1 MNIQTA
7 VQKAQLFLKKKNV
20 KNPVL
25 DSQILMSE
33 AIKKE
38 KEFIILNLDKEISNK
53 SFEYFNKLIYLRS
66 RGEPIAYL
74 TKKKY
79 FWKYKFTVNR
89 DVLIPRPDTE
99 VLIEEVLK
107 LTKNKDSLNLLD
119 VGVGSG
125 CILISILKDKKNFYG
140 SGIDIS
146 KKSLDTCK
154 INGKNLGVINRLKL
168 FKSDIDN
175 FHFRKYDLIISNP
188 PYIKHIDYKYLDKDI
203 KRFEPKL
210 ALDGGLDGLSE
221 IRKVVKKSSKLIK
234 TNGKLILEIGFD
246 QKKEVKKI
254 LNSKGFY
261 INKIIKDYAKNN
273 RCIISTKI
281 NS

>member
-7 VQKAQLFLKKKNV
+7 VQKAQLFLKKKNI
-20 KNPVL
+20 KTPIL

-33 AIKKE
+33 ALKKE
-38 KEFIILNLDKEISNK
+38 KEFIIFNFDKEISNK
-53 SFEYFNKLIYLRS
+53 SFEYFNRLIHQRA

-74 TKKKY
+74 IKKKY
-79 FWKYKFTVNR
+79 FWKYQFSVNR

-107 LTKNKDSLNLLD
+107 LTKNKDNLNLLD

-140 SGIDIS
+140 TGIDIS

-168 FKSDIDN
+168 YKSDIDN

-188 PYIKHIDYKYLDKDI
+188 PYIKKSKLKYLEKDVI
-203 KRFEPKL
+203 GFEPRH
-210 ALDGGLDGLSE
+210 ALDGGIEGLSE
-221 IRKVVKKSSKLIK
+221 ISKVINRSSELIK
-234 TNGKLILEIGFD
+234 KNGFLILEIGFD
-246 QKKEVKKI
+246 QKWKVKKI
-254 LNSKGFY
+254 LENKGFY
-261 INKIIKDYAKNN
+261 IIKIVRDLSNN
-273 RCIISTKI
+273 DRCIISKKI
-281 NS
+281 

>member
-7 VQKAQLFLKKKNV
+7 VYKAQLFLKEKKI
-20 KNPVL
+20 KTPIL

-38 KEFIILNLDKEISNK
+38 KEFVILNFDKEISNNSLK
-53 SFEYFNKLIYLRS
+53 YFNELIHQRAS
-66 RGEPIAYL
+66 GEPIAYL
-74 TKKKY
+74 VKKKY
-79 FWKYKFTVNR
+79 FWKYQFTVNR

-107 LTKNKDSLNLLD
+107 LTKNKDNLNLLD

-140 SGIDIS
+140 TGIDIS

-154 INGKNLGVINRLKL
+154 INSKNLGVVNRLKL
-168 FKSDIDN
+168 YKSDIDN

-188 PYIKHIDYKYLDKDI
+188 PYIEKNKLKYLEKDVI
-203 KRFEPKL
+203 GFEPKQ
-210 ALDGGLDGLSE
+210 ALDGGIDGLSE
-221 IRKVVKKSSKLIK
+221 ISKVINKSSELIK
-234 TNGKLILEIGFD
+234 KNGFLILEIGFD
-246 QKKEVKKI
+246 QKWKVKKI
-254 LNSKGFY
+254 LEKKGFY
-261 INKIIKDYAKNN
+261 IKKIVRDLSNN
-273 RCIISTKI
+273 DRCIVSMKI
-281 NS
+281 

>member
-7 VQKAQLFLKKKNV
+7 VQKAQLFLKEKNI

-38 KEFIILNLDKEISNK
+38 KEFIILNFDKEISNK
-53 SFEYFNKLIYLRS
+53 SFKYFNKLIHLRG

-140 SGIDIS
+140 TGIDIS

-154 INGKNLGVINRLKL
+154 INGENLGVINRLKL
-168 FKSDIDN
+168 IKSDIDN

-188 PYIKHIDYKYLDKDI
+188 PYIEKNKLKYLEKDVI
-203 KRFEPKL
+203 GFEPKQ
-210 ALDGGLDGLSE
+210 ALDGGIEGLTEISKVINRSSE
-221 IRKVVKKSSKLIK
+221 LIK
-234 TNGKLILEIGFD
+234 KNGFLILEIGFN
-246 QKKEVKKI
+246 QKRKVKKI
-254 LNSKGFY
+254 LENKGFY
-261 INKIIKDYAKNN
+261 IKKIVKDLSNN
-273 RCIISTKI
+273 DRCIVSMKI
-281 NS
+281 K

>member
-7 VQKAQLFLKKKNV
+7 IQKAQLFLKKKNT
-20 KNPVL
+20 KTPVL

-38 KEFIILNLDKEISNK
+38 KEFIILNFDKEISNK
-53 SFEYFNKLIYLRS
+53 SLEYFDKLIHQRA

-74 TKKKY
+74 VKKKY
-79 FWKYKFTVNR
+79 FWKYQFSVNK

-107 LTKNKDSLNLLD
+107 LTKNKDNLNLLD
-119 VGVGSG
+119 VGIGSG

-140 SGIDIS
+140 TGIDIS

-154 INGKNLGVINRLKL
+154 INAKNLGVINRLKL
-168 FKSDIDN
+168 YKSDIDN

-188 PYIKHIDYKYLDKDI
+188 PYIEKSKLKYLEKDVI
-203 KRFEPKL
+203 GFEPKQ
-210 ALDGGLDGLSE
+210 ALDGGVEGLSE
-221 IRKVVKKSSKLIK
+221 ISKVINRSSELIK
-234 TNGKLILEIGFD
+234 KNGFLILEIGFD
-246 QKKEVKKI
+246 QKWKVKKI
-254 LNSKGFY
+254 LENKGFY
-261 INKIIKDYAKNN
+261 IKKIVRDLSNN
-273 RCIISTKI
+273 DRCIVSKKI
-281 NS
+281 

>member
-7 VQKAQLFLKKKNV
+7 TQKGQLFLKEKNI
-20 KNPVL
+20 KTPIL

-38 KEFIILNLDKEISNK
+38 KEFIILNFDMEISNK
-53 SFEYFNKLIYLRS
+53 SIEYFNKLIHRRAS
-66 RGEPIAYL
+66 GEPIAYL
-74 TKKKY
+74 VKKKY
-79 FWKYKFTVNR
+79 FWKHQFTVNR

-119 VGVGSG
+119 VGIGSG

-140 SGIDIS
+140 TGIDIS

-154 INGKNLGVINRLKL
+154 INGENLGVINRLKL

-175 FHFRKYDLIISNP
+175 FHFGKYDLVISNP
-188 PYIKHIDYKYLDKDI
+188 PYIKKVKLKYLEKDVI
-203 KRFEPKL
+203 GFEPKQ
-210 ALDGGLDGLSE
+210 ALDGGIDGLSE
-221 IRKVVKKSSKLIK
+221 ISKVIDRSSELIK
-234 TNGKLILEIGFD
+234 KNGFLILEIGFD
-246 QKKEVKKI
+246 QKWKVKKI
-254 LNSKGFY
+254 LENKGFY
-261 INKIIKDYAKNN
+261 IKKIVKDLSNN
-273 RCIISTKI
+273 DRCIVSMKI
-281 NS
+281 

>member
-7 VQKAQLFLKKKNV
+7 VQKAQLFLKKKNI
-20 KNPVL
+20 KTPVL

-38 KEFIILNLDKEISNK
+38 KKFIILNFDKEISNK
-53 SFEYFNKLIYLRS
+53 SFEYFDKLIHQRA

-74 TKKKY
+74 VKKKY
-79 FWKYKFTVNR
+79 FWKYQFSVNR

-107 LTKNKDSLNLLD
+107 LTKNKDNLNLLD

-140 SGIDIS
+140 TGIDIS

-154 INGKNLGVINRLKL
+154 INGENLGVINRLKL

-188 PYIKHIDYKYLDKDI
+188 PYIEKNKLKYLEKDVI
-203 KRFEPKL
+203 GFEPKQ
-210 ALDGGLDGLSE
+210 ALDGGIDGLSE
-221 IRKVVKKSSKLIK
+221 ISKVINRSSELIK
-234 TNGKLILEIGFD
+234 KNGFLILEIGFD
-246 QKKEVKKI
+246 QKCKVKKI
-254 LNSKGFY
+254 LEKKGFY
-261 INKIIKDYAKNN
+261 IKKIVRDLSNN
-273 RCIISTKI
+273 DRCIVSKKI
-281 NS
+281 

>member
-7 VQKAQLFLKKKNV
+7 VYKAQLFLKEKKI
-20 KNPVL
+20 KTPVL

-38 KEFIILNLDKEISNK
+38 KEFVILNFDKEISNK
-53 SFEYFNKLIYLRS
+53 SLNYFNELIHQRAS
-66 RGEPIAYL
+66 GEPIAYL
-74 TKKKY
+74 VKKKY
-79 FWKYKFTVNR
+79 FWKYQFTVNR

-107 LTKNKDSLNLLD
+107 LTKNKESLNLLD

-140 SGIDIS
+140 TGIDIS
-146 KKSLDTCK
+146 KKSLDICK
-154 INGKNLGVINRLKL
+154 INGENLGVIDRLKL

-188 PYIKHIDYKYLDKDI
+188 PYIEKNKLKYLEKDVI
-203 KRFEPKL
+203 GFEPKQ
-210 ALDGGLDGLSE
+210 ALNGGIDGLSE
-221 IRKVVKKSSKLIK
+221 ISKVINRSSELIK
-234 TNGKLILEIGFD
+234 KNGFLILEIGFD
-246 QKKEVKKI
+246 QKRKVKGI
-254 LNSKGFY
+254 LEDKGFY
-261 INKIIKDYAKNN
+261 IKKIVKDLSNN
-273 RCIISTKI
+273 DRCVVSVKI
-281 NS
+281 

>member
-7 VQKAQLFLKKKNV
+7 VQKAQLFLKEKNI
-20 KNPVL
+20 KTPVL

-38 KEFIILNLDKEISNK
+38 KEFIILNFDKEISNK
-53 SFEYFNKLIYLRS
+53 SLEYFNQLIHQRAT
-66 RGEPIAYL
+66 GEPIAYL
-74 TKKKY
+74 VKKKY
-79 FWKYKFTVNR
+79 FWKYQFTVNR

-107 LTKNKDSLNLLD
+107 LTKNKDRLNLLD

-140 SGIDIS
+140 TGIDIS

-188 PYIKHIDYKYLDKDI
+188 PYIKKNKLKYLEKDVI
-203 KRFEPKL
+203 GFEPKQ
-210 ALDGGLDGLSE
+210 ALDGGIDGLSE
-221 IRKVVKKSSKLIK
+221 ISKVIERSSELIK
-234 TNGKLILEIGFD
+234 KNGFLILEIGFD
-246 QKKEVKKI
+246 QKWKVKKM
-254 LNSKGFY
+254 LENKGFY
-261 INKIIKDYAKNN
+261 IKKIVRDLSNN
-273 RCIISTKI
+273 DRCIVSMKI
-281 NS
+281 

>member
-7 VQKAQLFLKKKNV
+7 VQKAQIFLKEKNI
-20 KNPVL
+20 KTPVL

-38 KEFIILNLDKEISNK
+38 KEFVILNFDKEISNK
-53 SFEYFNKLIYLRS
+53 SLEHFNKLINQRAK
-66 RGEPIAYL
+66 GEPIAYL
-74 TKKKY
+74 VKKKY
-79 FWKYKFTVNR
+79 FWKYQFTVNK

-140 SGIDIS
+140 TGIDIS
-146 KKSLDTCK
+146 KKSLDICK
-154 INGKNLGVINRLKL
+154 INGENLGVISRLKL

-188 PYIKHIDYKYLDKDI
+188 PYIEKNKLKYLEKDVI
-203 KRFEPKL
+203 GFEPKQ
-210 ALDGGLDGLSE
+210 ALDGGIEGLTEISKVINRSSE
-221 IRKVVKKSSKLIK
+221 LIRNK
-234 TNGKLILEIGFD
+234 GKLVLEIAFD
-246 QKKEVKKI
+246 QKQKVKQLLI
-254 LNSKGFY
+254 NRGFY
-261 INKIIKDYAKNN
+261 INGIFKDLAQND
-273 RCIISTKI
+273 RCIVCTKI
-281 NS
+281 

>member
-7 VQKAQLFLKKKNV
+7 VQKAQLFLKEKNI

-38 KEFIILNLDKEISNK
+38 KEFVILNFDKEISNK
-53 SFEYFNKLIYLRS
+53 SLKYFNELIYQRAS
-66 RGEPIAYL
+66 GEPIAYL
-74 TKKKY
+74 VKKKY
-79 FWKYKFTVNR
+79 FWKHQFIENR

-107 LTKNKDSLNLLD
+107 LTKNKDCLNLLD

-140 SGIDIS
+140 TGIDIS

-154 INGKNLGVINRLKL
+154 INGENLGVINRLKL
-168 FKSDIDN
+168 FKSDIDD

-188 PYIKHIDYKYLDKDI
+188 PYIEKSKLKYLEKDVI
-203 KRFEPKL
+203 GFEPKH
-210 ALDGGLDGLSE
+210 ALDGGIEGLSE
-221 IRKVVKKSSKLIK
+221 ISKVINRSSELIK
-234 TNGKLILEIGFD
+234 KNGFLILEIGFD
-246 QKKEVKKI
+246 QKWKVKKI
-254 LNSKGFY
+254 LENKGFY
-261 INKIIKDYAKNN
+261 IKKIVRDLSNN
-273 RCIISTKI
+273 DRCIVSKKV
-281 NS
+281 

>member
-7 VQKAQLFLKKKNV
+7 VQKAQLFLKEKNI
-20 KNPVL
+20 KTPVL

-38 KEFIILNLDKEISNK
+38 KEFIILNFDKEISNK
-53 SFEYFNKLIYLRS
+53 SFKYFNKLIHLRG

-99 VLIEEVLK
+99 VLIEEVLR

-140 SGIDIS
+140 TGIDIS

-154 INGKNLGVINRLKL
+154 INAENLGVIDRLKL

-188 PYIKHIDYKYLDKDI
+188 PYIEKNKLKYLETDVI
-203 KRFEPKL
+203 GFEPKH
-210 ALDGGLDGLSE
+210 ALDGGIEGLSE
-221 IRKVVKKSSKLIK
+221 ISKVINRSSELIK
-234 TNGKLILEIGFD
+234 KNGFLILEIGFD
-246 QKKEVKKI
+246 QKWKVKKI
-254 LNSKGFY
+254 LENKGFY
-261 INKIIKDYAKNN
+261 IKKIVRDLSNN
-273 RCIISTKI
+273 DRCIVSKKI
-281 NS
+281 

>member
-7 VQKAQLFLKKKNV
+7 VQKAQVFLKEKNI
-20 KNPVL
+20 KTPIL

-53 SFEYFNKLIYLRS
+53 NLEYFNKLVLQ
-66 RGEPIAYL
+66 RGNGKPIAYL
-74 TKKKY
+74 VKKKY
-79 FWKYKFTVNR
+79 FWKYQFTVNR

-107 LTKNKDSLNLLD
+107 LTKNKASLNLLD
-119 VGVGSG
+119 IGVGSG

-140 SGIDIS
+140 TGIDIS
-146 KKSLDTCK
+146 KKSLDICK
-154 INGKNLGVINRLKL
+154 INGENLGVIDRLKL

-188 PYIKHIDYKYLDKDI
+188 PYINKNKLKYLEKDVI
-203 KRFEPKL
+203 GFEPKQ
-210 ALDGGLDGLSE
+210 ALDGGVDGLSE
-221 IRKVVKKSSKLIK
+221 ISKVINRSSDLIK
-234 TNGKLILEIGFD
+234 KKGFLVLEIGFD
-246 QKKEVKKI
+246 QKQKVKKI
-254 LNSKGFY
+254 LKNKGFY
-261 INKIIKDYAKNN
+261 IKKIVKDLSNN
-273 RCIISTKI
+273 DRCIVSIKI
-281 NS
+281 

>member
-7 VQKAQLFLKKKNV
+7 VQKAQLFLKKKNI
-20 KNPVL
+20 KSPVL

-38 KEFIILNLDKEISNK
+38 KEFIIFNFDKEISNK
-53 SFEYFNKLIYLRS
+53 NLEYFNKLILQRA

-74 TKKKY
+74 VKKKY
-79 FWKYKFTVNR
+79 FWKYQFSVNR

-107 LTKNKDSLNLLD
+107 LTKNKDNLNLLD
-119 VGVGSG
+119 VGIGSG

-140 SGIDIS
+140 TGIDIS

-168 FKSDIDN
+168 YKSDIDN

-188 PYIKHIDYKYLDKDI
+188 PYIKKNKLKYLEKDVI
-203 KRFEPKL
+203 GFEPKQ
-210 ALDGGLDGLSE
+210 ALDGGIEGLSE
-221 IRKVVKKSSKLIK
+221 ISKVINRSSELIK
-234 TNGKLILEIGFD
+234 KNGFLILEIGFD
-246 QKKEVKKI
+246 QKWKVKKI
-254 LNSKGFY
+254 LENKGFY
-261 INKIIKDYAKNN
+261 IKKIVRDLSNN
-273 RCIISTKI
+273 DRCIVSKKI
-281 NS
+281 

>member
-7 VQKAQLFLKKKNV
+7 VQKAQIFLKKKNI
-20 KNPVL
+20 KTPIL

-38 KEFIILNLDKEISNK
+38 KEFIIFNFDLEISNK
-53 SFEYFNKLIYLRS
+53 SLEYFNELIHQRAS
-66 RGEPIAYL
+66 GEPIAYL
-74 TKKKY
+74 VKKKY
-79 FWKYKFTVNR
+79 FWKYQFTVNR

-140 SGIDIS
+140 TGIDIS

-154 INGKNLGVINRLKL
+154 INGENLGVINRLKL

-175 FHFRKYDLIISNP
+175 FHFHKYDLIISNP
-188 PYIKHIDYKYLDKDI
+188 PYIEKNKLKYLEKDVI
-203 KRFEPKL
+203 GFEPKQ
-210 ALDGGLDGLSE
+210 ALDGGIDGLSE
-221 IRKVVKKSSKLIK
+221 TRKVINRSSELIK
-234 TNGKLILEIGFD
+234 KNGFLILEIGFD
-246 QKKEVKKI
+246 QKYKVKKI
-254 LNSKGFY
+254 LEKKGFY
-261 INKIIKDYAKNN
+261 IKKILRDLSNN
-273 RCIISTKI
+273 DRCIVSIKI
-281 NS
+281 

>member
-7 VQKAQLFLKKKNV
+7 VQKAQLFLKEKNI
-20 KNPVL
+20 KTPVL

-38 KEFIILNLDKEISNK
+38 KEFIILNFDKEISNK
-53 SFEYFNKLIYLRS
+53 SLEHFNKLINQRAK
-66 RGEPIAYL
+66 GEPIAYL
-74 TKKKY
+74 VKKKY
-79 FWKYKFTVNR
+79 FWKYQFTVNK

-140 SGIDIS
+140 TGIDIS
-146 KKSLDTCK
+146 KKSLDICK
-154 INGKNLGVINRLKL
+154 INGENLGVISRLKL

-188 PYIKHIDYKYLDKDI
+188 PYIEKNKLKYLEKDVI
-203 KRFEPKL
+203 GFEPKQ
-210 ALDGGLDGLSE
+210 ALDGGIEGLTEISKVINRSSE
-221 IRKVVKKSSKLIK
+221 LIK
-234 TNGKLILEIGFD
+234 KNGFLILEIGFN
-246 QKKEVKKI
+246 QKRKVKKI
-254 LNSKGFY
+254 LENKGFY
-261 INKIIKDYAKNN
+261 IKKIVKDLSNN
-273 RCIISTKI
+273 DRCIVSIKI
-281 NS
+281 K

>member
-7 VQKAQLFLKKKNV
+7 IQKAQLFLKKKNT
-20 KNPVL
+20 KTPVL

-38 KEFIILNLDKEISNK
+38 KEFIILNFDKEISNK
-53 SFEYFNKLIYLRS
+53 SLEYFDKLIHQRA

-74 TKKKY
+74 VKKKY
-79 FWKYKFTVNR
+79 FWKYQFSVNK

-107 LTKNKDSLNLLD
+107 LTKNKDNLNLLD
-119 VGVGSG
+119 VGIGSG

-140 SGIDIS
+140 TGIDIS

-154 INGKNLGVINRLKL
+154 INAKNLGVINRLKL

-188 PYIKHIDYKYLDKDI
+188 PYIEKNKLKYLEKDVI
-203 KRFEPKL
+203 GFEPKQ
-210 ALDGGLDGLSE
+210 ALDGGIDGLSE
-221 IRKVVKKSSKLIK
+221 ISKVIQRSSELIK
-234 TNGKLILEIGFD
+234 KNGLLILEIGFD
-246 QKKEVKKI
+246 QKWKVKKI
-254 LNSKGFY
+254 LENKGFY
-261 INKIIKDYAKNN
+261 IKKIVKDLSNN
-273 RCIISTKI
+273 DRCIVSIKI
-281 NS
+281 

>member
-38 KEFIILNLDKEISNK
+38 KEFIILNFDKEISNK
-53 SFEYFNKLIYLRS
+53 SFKYFNKLIHLRS

-140 SGIDIS
+140 TGIDIS

-168 FKSDIDN
+168 YKSDIDN

-188 PYIKHIDYKYLDKDI
+188 PYIKKNKLKYLEKDVI
-203 KRFEPKL
+203 GFEPKQ
-210 ALDGGLDGLSE
+210 ALDGGIDGLSE
-221 IRKVVKKSSKLIK
+221 ISKVIERSSELIK
-234 TNGKLILEIGFD
+234 KNGLLILEIGFD
-246 QKKEVKKI
+246 QKWKVKKI
-254 LNSKGFY
+254 LENKGFY
-261 INKIIKDYAKNN
+261 IKKIVRDLSNN
-273 RCIISTKI
+273 DRCIVSIKI
-281 NS
+281 

>member
-7 VQKAQLFLKKKNV
+7 VQKAQLFLKEKNI
-20 KNPVL
+20 KTPVL

-38 KEFIILNLDKEISNK
+38 KEFIILNFDKEISNK
-53 SFEYFNKLIYLRS
+53 SLEHFNKLINQRAK
-66 RGEPIAYL
+66 GEPIAYL
-74 TKKKY
+74 VKKKY
-79 FWKYKFTVNR
+79 FWKYQFTVNK

-125 CILISILKDKKNFYG
+125 CILISILKDKKHFYG
-140 SGIDIS
+140 TGIDIS
-146 KKSLDTCK
+146 KKSLDICK
-154 INGKNLGVINRLKL
+154 INGENLGVISRLKL

-188 PYIKHIDYKYLDKDI
+188 PYIEKNKLKYLEKDVI
-203 KRFEPKL
+203 GFEPKQ
-210 ALDGGLDGLSE
+210 ALDGGIEGLTEISKVINRSSE
-221 IRKVVKKSSKLIK
+221 LIK
-234 TNGKLILEIGFD
+234 KNGFLILEIGFN
-246 QKKEVKKI
+246 QKRKVKKI
-254 LNSKGFY
+254 LENKGFY
-261 INKIIKDYAKNN
+261 IKKIVKDLSNN
-273 RCIISTKI
+273 DRCIVSIKI
-281 NS
+281 K

>member
-38 KEFIILNLDKEISNK
+38 KEFIILNFDKEISNK
-53 SFEYFNKLIYLRS
+53 SFEYFNKLIHLRG

-140 SGIDIS
+140 TGIDIS

-188 PYIKHIDYKYLDKDI
+188 PYIKKNKLKYLEKDVI
-203 KRFEPKL
+203 GFEPKQ
-210 ALDGGLDGLSE
+210 ALDGGIDGLSE
-221 IRKVVKKSSKLIK
+221 ISKVIQRSSELIK
-234 TNGKLILEIGFD
+234 KNGLLILEIGFD
-246 QKKEVKKI
+246 QKWKVKKI
-254 LNSKGFY
+254 LENKGFY
-261 INKIIKDYAKNN
+261 IKKIVRDLSNN
-273 RCIISTKI
+273 DRCIVSIKI
-281 NS
+281 

>member
-38 KEFIILNLDKEISNK
+38 KEFIILNFDKEISNK
-53 SFEYFNKLIYLRS
+53 SFEYFNKLIHLRG

-89 DVLIPRPDTE
+89 GVLIPRPDTE

-125 CILISILKDKKNFYG
+125 CILISILREKKNFYG

-188 PYIKHIDYKYLDKDI
+188 PYIKKNKLKYLEKDVI
-203 KRFEPKL
+203 GFEPKQ
-210 ALDGGLDGLSE
+210 ALDGGIDGLSE
-221 IRKVVKKSSKLIK
+221 ISKVIERSSELIK
-234 TNGKLILEIGFD
+234 KNGLLILEIGFD
-246 QKKEVKKI
+246 QKYKVKKI
-254 LNSKGFY
+254 LENKGFY
-261 INKIIKDYAKNN
+261 IKKIVKDLSNKD
-273 RCIISTKI
+273 RCIVSIKI
-281 NS
+281 

>member
-7 VQKAQLFLKKKNV
+7 VQKAQLFLKEKNI

-38 KEFIILNLDKEISNK
+38 KEFIILNFDKEISNK
-53 SFEYFNKLIYLRS
+53 NLDYFNELIHQRS
-66 RGEPIAYL
+66 KGKPIAYL
-74 TKKKY
+74 VKKKY

-107 LTKNKDSLNLLD
+107 LTKNKNSLNLLD
-119 VGVGSG
+119 IGIGSG

-140 SGIDIS
+140 TGIDIS

-154 INGKNLGVINRLKL
+154 INGENLGVINRLKL
-168 FKSDIDN
+168 YKSDIDN
-175 FHFRKYDLIISNP
+175 FHFRKYDLIVSNP
-188 PYIKHIDYKYLDKDI
+188 PYIKNNKLKYLEKDVI
-203 KRFEPKL
+203 GFEPKL
-210 ALDGGLDGLSE
+210 ALDGGIDGLSE
-221 IRKVVKKSSKLIK
+221 ISKVIERSSELIK
-234 TNGKLILEIGFD
+234 KNGLLILEIGFD
-246 QKKEVKKI
+246 QKWKVKKI
-254 LNSKGFY
+254 LENKGFY
-261 INKIIKDYAKNN
+261 IKKIVRDLSNN
-273 RCIISTKI
+273 DRCIVSIKI
-281 NS
+281 